1 MRARGGPLRA
11 RAGGAAAPALVGLA
25 PAAHAAATRS
35 PAAVGALATFTTLGA
50 AGLLAAST
58 APAAAE
64 ELPPGSLG
72 VTLGAASG
80 TGVDANRLGFGYQ
93 IGGQAA
99 WQPMVTERR
108 IGWAIK
114 WSAAF
119 GTMYD
124 AGAASVGDTLKTL
137 HMDLMLGLRLRPG
150 QNPTRYLTLRA
161 GGQLLRAN
169 QVIPPSPDRAFVG
182 AVASFGLDQYAYGF
196 LFNVDVRVDQIGT
209 GPTIIALVF
218 GAGKTGP

>member
-1 MRARGGPLRA
+1 MRRC
-11 RAGGAAAPALVGLA
+11 AGHRLA
-25 PAAHAAATRS
+25 PAALIA
-35 PAAVGALATFTTLGA
+35 
-50 AGLLAAST
+50 LAASG

-64 ELPPGSLG
+64 PLPPGSLG
-72 VTLGAASG
+72 VVIGAASG

-99 WQPMVTERR
+99 WQPMATERR
-108 IGWAIK
+108 LGWALK

-137 HMDLMLGLRLRPG
+137 HMDLMLGVRIRPG
-150 QNPTRYLTLRA
+150 ANPSRYLTLRG

-169 QVIPPSPDRAFVG
+169 QVVPPSMQRAFAG
-182 AVASFGLDQYAYGF
+182 GVASVGFDQYAYGF
-196 LFNVDVRVDQIGT
+196 LFNFDVRINQIGT
-209 GPTIIALVF
+209 GPTIIALMF

>member
-1 MRARGGPLRA
+1 MRTQ
-11 RAGGAAAPALVGLA
+11 GLA
-25 PAAHAAATRS
+25 PRARIALVALISAL
-35 PAAVGALATFTTLGA
+35 GALGA
-50 AGLLAAST
+50 PA

-64 ELPPGSLG
+64 PLPPGSIG
-72 VTLGAASG
+72 MIVGAASG

-93 IGGQAA
+93 VGGQAA
-99 WQPMVTERR
+99 WQPMATERR
-108 IGWAIK
+108 LGWALK
-114 WSAAF
+114 SSVAF

-137 HMDLMLGLRLRPG
+137 HMDLMLGLRIRPG
-150 QNPTRYLTLRA
+150 ANPSRYLTLRA

-169 QVIPPSPDRAFVG
+169 QVVPPSEHRAFAG
-182 AVASFGLDQYAYGF
+182 GVASVGLDQYAYGF
-196 LFNVDVRVDQIGT
+196 LFNFDVRMGQIGT

>member
-1 MRARGGPLRA
+1 MLGRGGHRGVLGALIAPAVAVAL
-11 RAGGAAAPALVGLA
+11 AAALA
-25 PAAHAAATRS
+25 P
-35 PAAVGALATFTTLGA
+35 
-50 AGLLAAST
+50 

-64 ELPPGSLG
+64 PLPPGSLG
-72 VTLGAASG
+72 MVVGAASG

-108 IGWAIK
+108 LGWAIK
-114 WSAAF
+114 WSVAF

-124 AGAASVGDTLKTL
+124 AGAASVGDTLRTL
-137 HMDLMLGLRLRPG
+137 HMDLMLGLRIRPG
-150 QNPTRYLTLRA
+150 RDPSRYLTLRA

-169 QVIPPSPDRAFVG
+169 QVVPPTMQRAFAG
-182 AVASFGLDQYAYGF
+182 AVASVGVDQYAYGF
-196 LFNVDVRVDQIGT
+196 LFNVDVRVNQIGT
-209 GPTIIALVF
+209 GPTIIALMF

>member
-1 MRARGGPLRA
+1 MSATASPAL
-11 RAGGAAAPALVGLA
+11 AAA
-25 PAAHAAATRS
+25 
-35 PAAVGALATFTTLGA
+35 A
-50 AGLLAAST
+50 AGAILCALPT
-58 APAAAE
+58 PAAAE

-72 VTLGAASG
+72 VIVGAASG

-119 GTMYD
+119 GTMYS

-150 QNPTRYLTLRA
+150 QNPSRYLTLRA

-169 QVIPPSPDRAFVG
+169 QVIPRANQVSASSNQRAFAG
-182 AVASFGLDQYAYGF
+182 AVASLGVDQYAYGF
-196 LFNVDVRVDQIGT
+196 LFNVDVRVDQIGA
-209 GPTIIALVF
+209 GPTIIALMF

>member
-1 MRARGGPLRA
+1 MRGGGRHGA
-11 RAGGAAAPALVGLA
+11 RLAALIALAAPAL
-25 PAAHAAATRS
+25 PA
-35 PAAVGALATFTTLGA
+35 
-50 AGLLAAST
+50 

-64 ELPPGSLG
+64 RLPPGSLG
-72 VTLGAASG
+72 VIVGAASG

-93 IGGQAA
+93 IGTQAA

-108 IGWAIK
+108 LGWALK
-114 WSAAF
+114 WSVAF

-137 HMDLMLGLRLRPG
+137 HMDLMLGVRVRPG
-150 QNPTRYLTLRA
+150 IDPSRYVTLRA

-169 QVIPPSPDRAFVG
+169 QVVPPSMQRAFAG
-182 AVASFGLDQYAYGF
+182 AVASVGYDQYAYGF
-196 LFNVDVRVDQIGT
+196 LFNLDVRVGQIGT
-209 GPTIIALVF
+209 GPTIIALMF

>member
-1 MRARGGPLRA
+1 MRA
-11 RAGGAAAPALVGLA
+11 AAAACAAL
-25 PAAHAAATRS
+25 AAT
-35 PAAVGALATFTTLGA
+35 LEL
-50 AGLLAAST
+50 T
-58 APAAAE
+58 APAAADE
-64 ELPPGSLG
+64 VPPGSLS
-72 VTLGAASG
+72 VIVGAASG

-99 WQPMVTERR
+99 WQPIATERR

-150 QNPTRYLTLRA
+150 QNPSRYLTLRA

-169 QVIPPSPDRAFVG
+169 QTIPPSNERAFPG

-196 LFNVDVRVDQIGT
+196 LFNVDVRVDQIIGT